1 MKTRAMKVLAMMG
14 LVVGVWAIVAA
25 AGGMD
30 GKPSVATLPPVV
42 VKTIPQSGDT
52 AVDAKSVKEIR
63 VTFSKKMTDKTW
75 SWSQIAN
82 DTFPKVT
89 GDIRY
94 DKDGMTCICPVELE
108 PGKTYVSW
116 LNSERFHNFKDADG
130 QPAVPYLLV
139 FETK

>member
-75 SWSQIAN
+75 SWSQISN